1 MTIQAT
7 IKACLAKKGRYGR
20 PVSWKGSGNAVD
32 LGRRLDPCKAR
43 QITPLGSAGALR
55 GESWDVN
62 PEDFLADWEIV
73 TVEDL
78 VCETET
84 DAV

>member
-7 IKACLAKKGRYGR
+7 TKACLAKEGRYGR
-20 PVSWKGSGNAVD
+20 PVSWKGSGAAID
-32 LGRRLDPCKAR
+32 LSRRLDSCKAR
-43 QITPLGSAGALR
+43 RVTPLGSNGALR
-55 GESWDVN
+55 GEDWDVN
-62 PEDFLADWEIV
+62 PEDFLTDWEIV

-78 VCETET
+78 VCETGT